1 MKHFRFW
8 SFIRHRRCFYAG
20 IIFSGSGLDHDAA
33 QALRPFPSAFYG
45 SRCRGCRLALGVTFP
60 APKKSRP
67 FPPAVSLRTG
77 VGRMRGIQAGFLYF
91 VENNHT
97 YDWWYFPFQ
106 LCSVPMYLG
115 LLLPAANSVPRLRS
129 VFTVFIQDYGLLGG
143 IMALLEPSG
152 LMHPYWLMTIHGF
165 LWHFILIF
173 MGLSC
178 AFQTESGK
186 DIRSFLRTIPLFL
199 FCAALAT
206 AVNLLSHP
214 YGDADM
220 FYLSLYYPNSQIVF
234 HQIALTLGVGTGNI
248 LYLLSMI
255 LGGGICHLI
264 SKKLYYFQ
272 KHHSKASLF

>member
-1 MKHFRFW
+1 MTPPRPYGPFHLLFTA
-8 SFIRHRRCFYAG
+8 AG
-20 IIFSGSGLDHDAA
+20 AGAA
-33 QALRPFPSAFYG
+33 VWLSAL
-45 SRCRGCRLALGVTFP
+45 L
-60 APKKSRP
+60 SRP
-67 FPPAVSLRTG
+67 QKSPGLSRLLFLCGLVLAVCEG
-77 VGRMRGIQAGFLYF
+77 FKQGFLYF

-129 VFTVFIQDYGLLGG
+129 VFTVFIKDYGRLGG

-173 MGLSC
+173 MGLSF

-186 DIRSFLRTIPLFL
+186 DMRSFLRTIPLFL

-220 FYLSLYYPNSQIVF
+220 FYLSPYYPNSQVVF

>member
-1 MKHFRFW
+1 MTPPRPYGPFHLLFTA
-8 SFIRHRRCFYAG
+8 AG
-20 IIFSGSGLDHDAA
+20 AGAA
-33 QALRPFPSAFYG
+33 VWLSAL
-45 SRCRGCRLALGVTFP
+45 L
-60 APKKSRP
+60 SRP
-67 FPPAVSLRTG
+67 QKSPGLSRLLFLCGLVLAVCEG
-77 VGRMRGIQAGFLYF
+77 FKQGFLYF

-178 AFQTESGK
+178 SVLPSQL
-186 DIRSFLRTIPLFL
+186 RSI
-199 FCAALAT
+199 FCL
-206 AVNLLSHP
+206 
-214 YGDADM
+214 
-220 FYLSLYYPNSQIVF
+220 
-234 HQIALTLGVGTGNI
+234 I
-248 LYLLSMI
+248 LM
-255 LGGGICHLI
+255 GMRICFI
-264 SKKLYYFQ
+264 
-272 KHHSKASLF
+272 